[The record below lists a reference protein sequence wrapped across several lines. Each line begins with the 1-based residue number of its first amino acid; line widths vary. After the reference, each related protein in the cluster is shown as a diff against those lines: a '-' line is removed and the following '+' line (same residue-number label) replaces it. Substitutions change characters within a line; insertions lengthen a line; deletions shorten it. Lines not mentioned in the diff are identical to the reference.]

1 MKAQVVQRKNA
12 QAQKTE
18 FDEEFD
24 QIRKI
29 ELTYE
34 RDNKKKE
41 IEEIIIAFDEEIK
54 EMQKEKYRLE
64 SDLKNAEMKLI
75 LFFEELILLRSMEGK
90 DIQLTKQDVL
100 GTHVAVK
107 LLPEGAQDYLGAMD
121 GATPRTPLYPPGK
134 DSEKS
139 LKDMN
144 EVEMRAWI
152 VEQF

>member
-54 EMQKEKYRLE
+54 RCRR
-64 SDLKNAEMKLI
+64 
-75 LFFEELILLRSMEGK
+75 RST
-90 DIQLTKQDVL
+90 DSSLT
-100 GTHVAVK
+100 
-107 LLPEGAQDYLGAMD
+107 
-121 GATPRTPLYPPGK
+121 
-134 DSEKS
+134 
-139 LKDMN
+139 
-144 EVEMRAWI
+144 
-152 VEQF
+152 